1 MEQEQSLPNKAQPK
15 KKQQQ
20 VTPAVETKVEP
31 QADTQVAAKEE
42 TKKVIEVGNMTI
54 TYN

>member
-20 VTPAVETKVEP
+20 VTPPVEAKVEP
-31 QADTQVAAKEE
+31 QADTQVTPKDD
-42 TKKVIEVGNMTI
+42 TKKVVKVDNMTI

>member
-1 MEQEQSLPNKAQPK
+1 MEQEQSLPNKARPK

-20 VTPAVETKVEP
+20 VTPPVEAKVEP
-31 QADTQVAAKEE
+31 KADTQVVAKEE
-42 TKKVIEVGNMTI
+42 TKKVIKVGNMTI